1 MLSHLP
7 KATQLLNDRSKSHV
21 CTMFSFTKSRLPL
34 PAQYELI

>member
-7 KATQLLNDRSKSHV
+7 KTTQLLNDRSKSHV